1 VQAKAV
7 GVRVRGSGEGVGGTG
22 EAVLVGVGEGGWVGA
37 GVWVADGFEIIGTLE
52 TVGVKVTAAG
62 EMATSWLDEQAAST
76 KLSHRLD
83 ANRATTLTIFP
94 ISRECT
100 RKLGNDQISKQSLI
114 YEPGFTGKIGEI
126 SWKEILM
133 PRRLFVLLLFLT
145 LTLAACK
152 STSQTGTV
160 TAEASDTPKA
170 TAGPMTTPKQATTLN
185 LPEQPSVPGCTVK
198 SYIPTPDP
206 TSLFPQISSEDWY
219 RGPLTATVKIIEYS
233 DFQ

>member
-1 VQAKAV
+1 M
-7 GVRVRGSGEGVGGTG
+7 R
-22 EAVLVGVGEGGWVGA
+22 
-37 GVWVADGFEIIGTLE
+37 
-52 TVGVKVTAAG
+52 
-62 EMATSWLDEQAAST
+62 
-76 KLSHRLD
+76 
-83 ANRATTLTIFP
+83 N
-94 ISRECT
+94 
-100 RKLGNDQISKQSLI
+100 NQISKQSLI

-133 PRRLFVLLLFLT
+133 PRRLIVLLLFLT
-145 LTLAACK
+145 LALAACK

-160 TAEASDTPKA
+160 AAKASDTPKA
-170 TAGPMTTPKQATTLN
+170 TAGPTTAPNQASTLG

-206 TSLFPQISSEDWY
+206 TSLFPQISSADWY